1 VDGGLGEGVEVVVE
15 VALEG
20 EGEEESVV
28 KEQRKIE
35 KSVEKKQAE
44 R

>member
-1 VDGGLGEGVEVVVE
+1 VDGGLGVGVEVVVE